1 MRVVVTKGNDSS
13 HLHNFHRITNL
24 ITVLVIVC
32 GNPFNKFLK
41 EKAMKQQARLVRM
54 LGLLIAAMLFV
65 GACVAPAPAEAP
77 AADES
82 GETTAASEA
91 ESAAAGGY
99 VIGVSNTLVGNGWR
113 EQMICAIKAEAS
125 ASGLVDNVVVVNRN
139 GGPTE
144 QIADLEGLI
153 SQGVDAIILN
163 PTDREGLNAVI
174 EAAIEQGIVVVAVDQ
189 AVTAEGAYVVTND
202 QTAYAEVGATWLFEK
217 LGGSGNVVEMR
228 GIDGVPADT
237 DRHNGFLAALEA
249 YPDITVIAEPF
260 TGWDP
265 STGAQQALDLITTQ
279 EVDGIWTSGVDYTVV
294 EQFSAA
300 NVPYV
305 PIVGADNNGFIQQ
318 LIQLAD
324 QGLVGAAV
332 TNPPAIGAVG
342 VSIALDALTGKEP
355 AHETILTPAVI
366 STDDPAALEALYA
379 PDQQPGWSTYVN
391 IDPYTHYDGSADVS
405 ACKGPG
411 E

>member
-1 MRVVVTKGNDSS
+1 MVYRSKLFILLALLLS
-13 HLHNFHRITNL
+13 L
-24 ITVLVIVC
+24 
-32 GNPFNKFLK
+32 
-41 EKAMKQQARLVRM
+41 A
-54 LGLLIAAMLFV
+54 LGV
-65 GACVAPAPAEAP
+65 GACAAPPAPTAGGDTAASSDSSSEAPAE
-77 AADES
+77 E
-82 GETTAASEA
+82 E
-91 ESAAAGGY
+91 GGY

-125 ASGLVDNVVVVNRN
+125 ASGLVDRVIVVNRN

-174 EAAIEQGIVVVAVDQ
+174 ESAIEQGIVVVAVDQ

-202 QTAYAEVGATWLFEK
+202 QTAYAQKGAEWLFEQM
-217 LGGSGNVVEMR
+217 GGSGKVVEMR

-237 DRHNGFLAALEA
+237 DRHNGFLAALEN
-249 YPDITVIAEPF
+249 YPDIEVVAETF

-265 STGAQQALDLITTQ
+265 STGAQQALDLISTT
-279 EVDGIWTSGVDYTVV
+279 EIDGIWTSGIDYTVV
-294 EQFSAA
+294 EQFEAA
-300 NVPYV
+300 DVDYV
-305 PIVGADNNGFIQQ
+305 PIVGADNNGFIRQ
-318 LIQLAD
+318 LLELEDA
-324 QGLVGAAV
+324 GLVGAAV

-342 VSIALDALTGKEP
+342 MAIALQALTGENP
-355 AHETILTPAVI
+355 SEDTILTPEVFA
-366 STDDPAALEALYA
+366 TGNPGLEQIYA
-379 PDQQPGWSTYVN
+379 PDEQPGWSTYVD
-391 IDPYTHYDGSADVS
+391 IEPYTSYNGSADVS